1 MYLQAMSNLMDLPLK
16 DELSNILGFFF
27 NLAWQS
33 IIPVSQVITFF
44 SLSMSRVAHVRIDV
58 HVELEEGD

>member
-1 MYLQAMSNLMDLPLK
+1 MNSFIDLSMK
-16 DELSNILGFFF
+16 DELSHTLGFFF

-33 IIPVSQVITFF
+33 FIPMTQVITFF
-44 SLSMSRVAHVRIDV
+44 SLSMITGQVVRVDV